1 VRLPE
6 RPIRLGFP
14 VLLTSLCA
22 FIALDLA
29 HAEPTARAAS
39 PTPAAS
45 NAVAPASLA
54 AAATATNGEKM
65 DLPVPVGEPIKGIK
79 IPQYD
84 EQGKLTMNLVADSAL
99 KLDERQVEF
108 KDLKIQF
115 SDKEEKEIV
124 VEIPHSILNLETKI
138 LSADTKTIIHREDF
152 EIIGQQAEFDT
163 VARTGKFKGP
173 VHASF
178 RNSSPTDQP

>member
-1 VRLPE
+1 MRLPE
-6 RPIRLGFP
+6 RPIRH
-14 VLLTSLCA
+14 LLPTLLPTLFAFLAQGSL
-22 FIALDLA
+22 
-29 HAEPTARAAS
+29 TAAPAA
-39 PTPAAS
+39 TPAPATT
-45 NAVAPASLA
+45 NAVAPAALA
-54 AAATATNGEKM
+54 AAATNGEKM

-84 EQGKLTMNLVADSAL
+84 EQGKLTMNLTADSAL

-138 LSADTKTIIHREDF
+138 LTADTKTVIHREDF
-152 EIIGQQAEFDT
+152 EIIGENAEFDT
-163 VARTGKFKGP
+163 TARTGKFKGP

-178 RNSSPTDQP
+178 RNPSSNDLP

>member
-1 VRLPE
+1 VRLSE
-6 RPIRLGFP
+6 RPIRL
-14 VLLTSLCA
+14 LLALIPSLCA
-22 FIALDLA
+22 CLVQGVL
-29 HAEPTARAAS
+29 TAAPAAS
-39 PTPAAS
+39 PAPNPSATT
-45 NAVAPASLA
+45 NEVAPAALAASA
-54 AAATATNGEKM
+54 AAAPNGEKM

-84 EQGKLTMNLVADSAL
+84 EQGKLTMNLTADSAL

-138 LSADTKTIIHREDF
+138 LTADTKTVIHREDF
-152 EIIGQQAEFDT
+152 EIIGENAEFDT
-163 VARTGKFKGP
+163 TARTGKFKGP

-178 RNSSPTDQP
+178 RNPSSNDLP

>member
-6 RPIRLGFP
+6 RPIRH
-14 VLLTSLCA
+14 LLPTLLPTLCA
-22 FIALDLA
+22 ILA
-29 HAEPTARAAS
+29 QGSLTAAPAA
-39 PTPAAS
+39 TPAPATT
-45 NAVAPASLA
+45 NAVAPAALA
-54 AAATATNGEKM
+54 ASAAAATNGEKM

-138 LSADTKTIIHREDF
+138 LTADTKTIIHREDF
-152 EIIGQQAEFDT
+152 EIIGEKAEFDT
-163 VARTGKFKGP
+163 TARTGKFKGT